1 MSVTRRELKNN
12 NNNKSHIHILTCVLH
27 LVDVVVMV
35 EGGDKRIE
43 GGASKILELLLAGQK
58 KSHNNTV
65 NNTN

>member
-27 LVDVVVMV
+27 LVDVVVVMV

-58 KSHNNTV
+58 KIT
-65 NNTN
+65 